1 MLLLVALPFVLF
13 WGCAPATAGQMSGQP
28 VEPLV
33 AARAVM
39 HASGHCAL
47 ITIGEDGRAQAR
59 TMDPSSPDERMR
71 VLFVT
76 NPASR
81 KVAQLA
87 QDDRVTLYYFD
98 ENSPGYVTLFG
109 TARKI
114 EESAERE
121 KRWLEKWTVHYPEGP
136 ASAAMYE
143 VVPSRIEVVSI
154 AHGIIG
160 DEVTWTPPVIEL
172 DPE

>member
-1 MLLLVALPFVLF
+1 ML
-13 WGCAPATAGQMSGQP
+13 
-28 VEPLV
+28 
-33 AARAVM
+33 AA
-39 HASGHCAL
+39 GHCAL

-59 TMDPSSPDERMR
+59 TMDPSPPDERMR

-87 QDDRVTLYYFD
+87 RDPRVTLYYFD

-109 TARKI
+109 SARKI
-114 EESAERE
+114 DDRAEKE
-121 KRWLEKWTVHYPEGP
+121 KRWLDKWTPHYPGGF

-154 AHGIIG
+154 AHSIVG
-160 DEVTWTPPVIEL
+160 DDATWTPPVIEL
-172 DPE
+172 GRQ